1 MKLDILAFA
10 AHPDDVELSCAGT
23 IIAEVQKGK
32 TAGII
37 DLTQGELG
45 TRGSP
50 EIRFKEA
57 EAAAKIL
64 GLSVRENLN
73 LGDGTFTND
82 ATAQKAVITTIRKY
96 KPAIVLAN
104 AITDRHPDHGRGAA
118 LLRDACFFSG
128 LKKIETEVNG
138 QPQEAWR
145 PRLLLHYI
153 QSQWINPDVVVDI
166 SHTFDKKM
174 EAVKAYGT
182 QFHNPNSDE
191 PETFISSP
199 QFLKLLEARAIEL
212 GNLQGFTYA
221 EGFTMA
227 YPPGVK
233 SLEHIF

>member
-10 AHPDDVELSCAGT
+10 AHPDDVELSCAGS

-45 TRGSP
+45 TRGSA

-57 EAAAKIL
+57 ETAAKIM

-73 LGDGTFTND
+73 LGDGTFKNSITE
-82 ATAQKAVITTIRKY
+82 QKAIITAIRKY
-96 KPAIVLAN
+96 QPDIVLAN
-104 AITDRHPDHGRGAA
+104 AITDRHPDHGKGAA
-118 LLRDACFFSG
+118 LLRDACFLSG
-128 LKKIETEVNG
+128 LQKIETSIDSSI
-138 QPQEAWR
+138 QKIWR

-153 QSQWINPDVVVDI
+153 QSQWINPDVVMDI

-174 EAVKAYGT
+174 EAVYAYGT
-182 QFHNPNSDE
+182 QFHNPNSNE
-191 PETFISSP
+191 PKTFISSP

-212 GNLQGFTYA
+212 GNLQGFKYA

-233 SLEHIF
+233 SLENVF

>member
-23 IIAEVQKGK
+23 IIAEVEKGK

-45 TRGSP
+45 TRGSV
-50 EIRFKEA
+50 EQRFKEA
-57 EAAAKIL
+57 AAAAKIL
-64 GLSVRENLN
+64 GLSARENLN
-73 LGDGTFTND
+73 LGDGTFKNSFTE
-82 ATAQKAVITTIRKY
+82 QKAVITAIRKY
-96 KPAIVLAN
+96 TPDIVLAN
-104 AITDRHPDHGRGAA
+104 AITDRHPDHGKAA
-118 LLRDACFFSG
+118 ELLKDACFLSG
-128 LKKIETEVNG
+128 LKKIKTKLNG
-138 QPQEAWR
+138 EEQEAWR

-153 QSQWINPDVVVDI
+153 QSQWINPDVVIDI

-174 EAVKAYGT
+174 ESIRAYST
-182 QFHNPNSDE
+182 QFYNPNSHE

-199 QFLKLLEARAIEL
+199 HFIELLKARAIEM

-233 SLEHIF
+233 SLNDIS